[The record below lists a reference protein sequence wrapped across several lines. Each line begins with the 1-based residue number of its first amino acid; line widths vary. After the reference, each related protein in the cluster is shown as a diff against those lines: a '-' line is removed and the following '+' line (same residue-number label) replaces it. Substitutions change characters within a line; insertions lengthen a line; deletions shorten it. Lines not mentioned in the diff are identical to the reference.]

1 MSAQTDIRLVFVGL
15 TRHFA
20 DREDFMRRGHLLS
33 TPPYEIEAALK
44 RLGADLRTARLRRN
58 ITLAEVAERIGAS
71 REVVGE
77 AEHGKPSTSAA
88 IYAALLWSYGMVD
101 RLQNLAEPT
110 SDEEGLRL
118 ASLRERR
125 HARAPQALDDDF

>member
-1 MSAQTDIRLVFVGL
+1 
-15 TRHFA
+15 
-20 DREDFMRRGHLLS
+20 MRRGHLLT
-33 TPPYEIEAALK
+33 TPPYEVEMALK

-77 AEHGKPSTSAA
+77 AERGKPSTSIAV
-88 IYAALLWSYGMVD
+88 YAALLWSYGLVE
-101 RLQNLAEPT
+101 RLGATADPNT
-110 SDEEGLRL
+110 DDEGVRL

-125 HARAPQALDDDF
+125 HARRPQPLDDDF

>member
-1 MSAQTDIRLVFVGL
+1 
-15 TRHFA
+15 
-20 DREDFMRRGHLLS
+20 MRRGHLLS
-33 TPPYEIEAALK
+33 TPPYEVEAALK

-77 AEHGKPSTSAA
+77 AERGKPSTSMAV
-88 IYAALLWSYGMVD
+88 YTALLWTYGLVE
-101 RLQNLAEPT
+101 RLGGLADPAT
-110 SDEEGLRL
+110 DDEGVRL

-125 HARAPQALDDDF
+125 HARSPQAPDDDF